1 MGSRV
6 GLYSDTCVVG
16 CCCCRVGVVMAAAG
30 QMFSGRLDGRGTV
43 ASFSALAGITIAL
56 DGTIAVADESNGLIR
71 KISSAGRFAG

>member
-1 MGSRV
+1 
-6 GLYSDTCVVG
+6 
-16 CCCCRVGVVMAAAG
+16 MAAAG